1 MSRSIALV
9 LGISFLGV
17 CSHLIPHEMGVS
29 TVGAVS
35 LIAAAYLPRSLM
47 LIPVLITVLVAD
59 AVHGFYGAL
68 AMFFVYLGHLLAAVS
83 VRPVITSVTPVTF
96 LLACVAQG
104 GVFYLISNLTP
115 MAMGFYPATLEGWV
129 SCYVN
134 GLPFLLRG
142 VMANLV
148 FGGIAFLV
156 IWYVK
161 DSRAYRIFTTQRH

>member
-1 MSRSIALV
+1 MPLSKDGKALSINTHKSGDRPLSSFISRSRSSGQWSFDMSRSIALV

-68 AMFFVYLGHLLAAVS
+68 AMFFVYLGHPLQS
-83 VRPVITSVTPVTF
+83 
-96 LLACVAQG
+96 
-104 GVFYLISNLTP
+104 
-115 MAMGFYPATLEGWV
+115 YPIQH
-129 SCYVN
+129 
-134 GLPFLLRG
+134 F
-142 VMANLV
+142 
-148 FGGIAFLV
+148 
-156 IWYVK
+156 
-161 DSRAYRIFTTQRH
+161 H